1 MSSRFAQKH
10 KEFLIEQYITKQKS
24 TYEIAQE
31 LSTYPNKIRRALKS
45 LGVDLRTKSQAQTVA
60 ISTGRHEHPTKGK
73 QRTESEKV
81 AISNGMS
88 TFWDNMD
95 DEERDRRSELSKYQ
109 WEQMSEQEKDNLRRA
124 AAEAVRKASKEGSKI
139 EKFVYEGV
147 TKAGDETIFHK
158 RGLLVNDRLEVDLF
172 LPVLRTAI
180 EIDGPAHFL
189 PIWGEA
195 NLQRHIRADA
205 QKAGLLIN
213 RGFAIIRV
221 KNLIKNLS
229 AKNMRDVLNS
239 IIVELKKIEEEFP
252 PPTKRLIE
260 IES

>member
-1 MSSRFAQKH
+1 MSRFAQKH
-10 KEFLIEQYITKQKS
+10 KEFLIEQYITKQRS
-24 TYEIAQE
+24 TYEIAQS
-31 LSTYPNKIRRALKS
+31 LSTYPNKIRRALKT
-45 LGVDLRTKSQAQTVA
+45 LGIDLRTKSEAQTVA

-73 QRTESEKV
+73 KRTESEKV

-95 DEERDRRSELSKYQ
+95 DEERDRRSEISKTQ

-139 EKFVYEGV
+139 EKFVYKGL
-147 TKAGDETIFHK
+147 TKAGYEAIFHK
-158 RGLLVNDRLEVDLF
+158 RGLLVNDKLEVDIF
-172 LPVLRTAI
+172 LPVLKTAI

-189 PIWGEA
+189 PIWGET
-195 NLQRHIRADA
+195 NLQRHIRSDA

-213 RGFAIIRV
+213 RGFVIIRV

-229 AKNMRDVLNS
+229 AKNMRDALD
-239 IIVELKKIEEEFP
+239 IIMVELKKIEDQFP
-252 PPTKRLIE
+252 PISKRLIE

>member
-1 MSSRFAQKH
+1 M
-10 KEFLIEQYITKQKS
+10 
-24 TYEIAQE
+24 
-31 LSTYPNKIRRALKS
+31 
-45 LGVDLRTKSQAQTVA
+45 
-60 ISTGRHEHPTKGK
+60 
-73 QRTESEKV
+73 
-81 AISNGMS
+81 
-88 TFWDNMD
+88 
-95 DEERDRRSELSKYQ
+95 
-109 WEQMSEQEKDNLRRA
+109 
-124 AAEAVRKASKEGSKI
+124 
-139 EKFVYEGV
+139 
-147 TKAGDETIFHK
+147 
-158 RGLLVNDRLEVDLF
+158 
-172 LPVLRTAI
+172 LRTAI

-189 PIWGEA
+189 PIWGET

>member
-10 KEFLIEQYITKQKS
+10 KEFLIAQYITKQKS

-139 EKFVYEGV
+139 EKFVYEGL
-147 TKAGDETIFHK
+147 TKAGYETIFHK
-158 RGLLVNDRLEVDLF
+158 RGLLANDKL
-172 LPVLRTAI
+172 
-180 EIDGPAHFL
+180 
-189 PIWGEA
+189 
-195 NLQRHIRADA
+195 
-205 QKAGLLIN
+205 
-213 RGFAIIRV
+213 
-221 KNLIKNLS
+221 
-229 AKNMRDVLNS
+229 
-239 IIVELKKIEEEFP
+239 
-252 PPTKRLIE
+252 
-260 IES
+260 

>member
-60 ISTGRHEHPTKGK
+60 ISAGRHEHPTKGK

-139 EKFVYEGV
+139 EKFVYEGL
-147 TKAGDETIFHK
+147 TKAGYETIFHK
-158 RGLLVNDRLEVDLF
+158 RGLLANDKLEVDLF

-189 PIWGEA
+189 PIWGET

>member
-1 MSSRFAQKH
+1 M
-10 KEFLIEQYITKQKS
+10 
-24 TYEIAQE
+24 
-31 LSTYPNKIRRALKS
+31 
-45 LGVDLRTKSQAQTVA
+45 
-60 ISTGRHEHPTKGK
+60 
-73 QRTESEKV
+73 
-81 AISNGMS
+81 
-88 TFWDNMD
+88 
-95 DEERDRRSELSKYQ
+95 
-109 WEQMSEQEKDNLRRA
+109 
-124 AAEAVRKASKEGSKI
+124 
-139 EKFVYEGV
+139 
-147 TKAGDETIFHK
+147 TKAGYETIFHK
-158 RGLLVNDRLEVDLF
+158 RGLLANDKLEVDLF

-180 EIDGPAHFL
+180 EIDGPAHFV
-189 PIWGEA
+189 PIWGET

>member
-109 WEQMSEQEKDNLRRA
+109 WEQMSEQER
-124 AAEAVRKASKEGSKI
+124 I
-139 EKFVYEGV
+139 
-147 TKAGDETIFHK
+147 T
-158 RGLLVNDRLEVDLF
+158 
-172 LPVLRTAI
+172 
-180 EIDGPAHFL
+180 
-189 PIWGEA
+189 
-195 NLQRHIRADA
+195 
-205 QKAGLLIN
+205 
-213 RGFAIIRV
+213 
-221 KNLIKNLS
+221 
-229 AKNMRDVLNS
+229 
-239 IIVELKKIEEEFP
+239 
-252 PPTKRLIE
+252 
-260 IES
+260 

>member
-1 MSSRFAQKH
+1 MSRFAQKH
-10 KEFLIEQYITKQKS
+10 KEFLIEQYITKQRS
-24 TYEIAQE
+24 TYEIAQSLE
-31 LSTYPNKIRRALKS
+31 TYPNKIRRALNA
-45 LGVDLRTKSQAQTVA
+45 LGIDLRTKSEAQTVA

-73 QRTESEKV
+73 KRTESEKV

-95 DEERDRRSELSKYQ
+95 DEERDRRSEISKSQ

-139 EKFVYEGV
+139 EKFVYEGL
-147 TKAGDETIFHK
+147 TKAGYDAIFHK
-158 RGLLVNDRLEVDLF
+158 RGLIVNDKLEVDIF
-172 LPVLRTAI
+172 LPVLKTAI

-189 PIWGEA
+189 PIWGET
-195 NLQRHIRADA
+195 NLQRHIRSDS

-213 RGFAIIRV
+213 RGFVIIRV
-221 KNLIKNLS
+221 KNMIKNLS
-229 AKNMRDVLNS
+229 AKNMRDALDA
-239 IIVELKKIEEEFP
+239 IIIELKKIEDQFP
-252 PPTKRLIE
+252 PISKRLIE